1 MFRRLAFW
9 VGVVVSLAVGG
20 LWASRGF
27 LPQDLLAR
35 TNDSVGNYL
44 QTLGTIYAVL
54 LAFVV
59 YAVWTQFN
67 ETRTLVE
74 REANDVVDVFRTTQG
89 LPEPIR
95 STMRDHLESYVDDVL
110 KNEWPAMSRC
120 DLGSLEAGG
129 KRLDAAWSELRAF
142 EPANDR
148 DTALFTETLGRF
160 NHLFD
165 VRTLRLTSACQRV
178 PLALRLLLH
187 TGALMVIASLYLF
200 AVESFAI
207 HILITVA
214 TAGAISH
221 ILYIVD
227 DLDNCFAGEWQIS
240 PHPFERARGLLRN
253 SR

>member
-9 VGVVVSLAVGG
+9 VLVVVALAVGG

-27 LPQDLLAR
+27 LSQELLSR

-67 ETRTLVE
+67 EARTLIE

-95 STMRDHLESYVDDVL
+95 STLRDHLDCYVHDVL
-110 KNEWPAMSRC
+110 KDEWPAMGRC
-120 DLGSLEAGG
+120 DLTALERGG
-129 KRLDAAWSELRAF
+129 KRLDAAWNELRAF
-142 EPANDR
+142 EPSNDR
-148 DTALFTETLGRF
+148 ETALFTETLGRF
-160 NHLFD
+160 NQLFD
-165 VRTLRLTSACQRV
+165 VRTMRLTSACMRV
-178 PLALRLLLH
+178 PLALKLLLY

-207 HILITVA
+207 HALITVA

-227 DLDNCFAGEWQIS
+227 DLDDAFGGEWRI
-240 PHPFERARGLLRN
+240 PRRPFERAQALLRN

>member
-1 MFRRLAFW
+1 MFRRLARW
-9 VGVVVSLAVGG
+9 VLVVVLLSLGG

-59 YAVWTQFN
+59 YAVWTQYN
-67 ETRTLVE
+67 EARTLLG

-89 LPEPIR
+89 LPEPLR
-95 STMRDHLESYVDDVL
+95 STLHDHLACYVEDVL
-110 KNEWPAMSRC
+110 NAEWSAMDRC
-120 DLGSLEAGG
+120 DLTALERGG
-129 KRLDAAWSELRAF
+129 KRLDIAWNELRAF
-142 EPANDR
+142 EPTNDR
-148 DTALFTETLGRF
+148 ETALYTETLGRF
-160 NHLFD
+160 NQLFD
-165 VRTLRLTSACQRV
+165 VRTMRISSACTRV

-187 TGALMVIASLYLF
+187 TGAVMVIGSLYLF
-200 AVESFAI
+200 AVESLAI
-207 HILITVA
+207 HALITVA

-227 DLDNCFAGEWQIS
+227 DLDDGFGGEWQIS
-240 PHPFERARGLLRN
+240 RYPFERAQALLRN